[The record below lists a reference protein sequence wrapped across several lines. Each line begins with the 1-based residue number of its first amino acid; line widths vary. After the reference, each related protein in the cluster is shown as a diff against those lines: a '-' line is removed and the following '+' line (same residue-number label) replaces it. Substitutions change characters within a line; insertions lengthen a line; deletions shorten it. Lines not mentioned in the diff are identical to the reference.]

1 MVREMDEM
9 QYVCCPKDGT
19 PLFRTSESVAEIICP
34 KCGNVIV
41 ARVKLGKVTAYVKLP
56 QTNSCVAA
64 KA

>member
-1 MVREMDEM
+1 MREIEEM

-34 KCGNVIV
+34 KCGNVVV
-41 ARVKLGKVTAYVKLP
+41 ARVKLGKVTAFVKLP
-56 QTNSCVAA
+56 QQTQCVA